1 MNSPRPD
8 QKFRSENRRNR
19 HGWTEQRL
27 IRDREAPG
35 SNPGPPTNFR
45 IENLS
50 APRDNVIGPLPT
62 AQIVYKSLPL
72 AAAICCAERA
82 ACDHWDPA
90 KEPLALRIAMSPD
103 YYARLMG

>member
-1 MNSPRPD
+1 
-8 QKFRSENRRNR
+8 
-19 HGWTEQRL
+19 
-27 IRDREAPG
+27 
-35 SNPGPPTNFR
+35 
-45 IENLS
+45 
-50 APRDNVIGPLPT
+50 VIGPLPT